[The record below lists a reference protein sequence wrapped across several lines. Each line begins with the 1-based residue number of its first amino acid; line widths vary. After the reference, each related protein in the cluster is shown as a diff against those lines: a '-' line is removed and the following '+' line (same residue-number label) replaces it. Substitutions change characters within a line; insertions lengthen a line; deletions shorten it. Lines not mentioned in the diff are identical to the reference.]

1 MEKGILHYGT
11 VTAHLKDTLH
21 LLMEEEL
28 FSPFVLVGGTNL
40 SLRFGHRLSAD
51 IDLFSDALYD
61 SLDFQAFD
69 EYLREHFKYCDSP
82 DKTGIVSFGRSY
94 YIGKSAADCLK
105 LDLMY
110 TDPFIKEPDIIE
122 GIRLASI
129 DDIVAMKIDVISRGG
144 RKKDFW
150 DIHKLMESY
159 SLQQMLQLHKKR
171 YAWNHDDEAIL
182 EAMTDFSEAE
192 NWPDPI
198 CIESIEWDDI
208 KLDILEALGRYK

>member
-11 VTAHLKDTLH
+11 VTSHLKDTLH

-51 IDLFSDALYD
+51 IDLFSDAIYD

-69 EYLREHFKYCDSP
+69 KYLREHFKYCDSP

-159 SLQQMLQLHKKR
+159 TLPQMLQLHEKR
-171 YAWNHDDEAIL
+171 YAWNHNDEAIL
-182 EAMTDFSEAE
+182 EALTDFSEAE

-198 CIESIEWDDI
+198 CIESIEWDYV